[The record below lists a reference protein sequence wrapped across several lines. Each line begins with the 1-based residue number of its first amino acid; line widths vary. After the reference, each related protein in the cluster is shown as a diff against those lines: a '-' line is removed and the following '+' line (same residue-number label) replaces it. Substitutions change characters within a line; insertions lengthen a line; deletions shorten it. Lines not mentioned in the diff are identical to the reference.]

1 MKKQLYIVDGY
12 NMIGAWPELV
22 ALKKQDD
29 LESARDLLIQRC
41 SNFQKFENIEVWI
54 VFDAQFVPGITQS
67 FDEAEVKV
75 IFTAEGETADSYI
88 ERTVSE
94 MNMRLVQVS
103 VATSDLAEL
112 WLIFQK
118 GALRKSARDFYKEL
132 ESSRDKQTEMAR
144 TFHHKGSTR
153 RNPWSDAQ
161 MALLNHLRFSLG
173 GSAKKKK

>member
-1 MKKQLYIVDGY
+1 
-12 NMIGAWPELV
+12 
-22 ALKKQDD
+22 
-29 LESARDLLIQRC
+29 
-41 SNFQKFENIEVWI
+41 
-54 VFDAQFVPGITQS
+54 
-67 FDEAEVKV
+67 
-75 IFTAEGETADSYI
+75 
-88 ERTVSE
+88 

-103 VATSDLAEL
+103 VATSDLAEQ

-144 TFHHKGSTR
+144 TFHHKGSMR

>member
-67 FDEAEVKV
+67 FDESEVKV
-75 IFTAEGETADSYI
+75 IFTSEGETADSYI

-94 MNMRLVQVS
+94 MN
-103 VATSDLAEL
+103 T
-112 WLIFQK
+112 
-118 GALRKSARDFYKEL
+118 
-132 ESSRDKQTEMAR
+132 
-144 TFHHKGSTR
+144 
-153 RNPWSDAQ
+153 
-161 MALLNHLRFSLG
+161 
-173 GSAKKKK
+173 